1 MKSETSNR
9 TVHVHQGQFK
19 IGSSADMVLTTVLG
33 SCVSACLHDPV
44 AKVGGMNHFLLPDTV
59 GSGGSEETR
68 YGVHLMEVLLNA
80 LLQAGAQ
87 RQRVTAKVFGGAR
100 VVAGLSDIG
109 ARNAEFVVRFLKAEG
124 IPVLGQSL
132 KGDMARRLQFW
143 PASGRTRQLLLSA
156 PVAEPKPI
164 SIAPSQVGTGGDL
177 ELF

>member
-1 MKSETSNR
+1 MKSETSHR
-9 TVHVHQGQFK
+9 AVHVHQGQFK

-33 SCVSACLHDPV
+33 SCVAACLHDPV
-44 AKVGGMNHFLLPDTV
+44 AKVGGMNHFLLPEAV
-59 GSGGSEETR
+59 GSGGSQETR

-87 RQRVTAKVFGGAR
+87 RQQLTAKVFGGAR

-124 IPVLGQSL
+124 IPIVGQSL
-132 KGDMARRLQFW
+132 KGEMARRLQFW
-143 PASGRTRQLLLSA
+143 PATGRTRQLLLAA
-156 PVAEPKPI
+156 PVAEQKPV
-164 SIAPSQVGTGGDL
+164 STPLPVATGGDL